1 MVRPPLSPEER
12 ERGRRLGA
20 LLREARGTRPPAE
33 VAAASGVSLE
43 ALRKIESGRVP
54 TPAFFTVAALA
65 HSVGLPLDRL
75 VALLAEP
82 VDGPAPTA
90 MRHRGRPDAVGR
102 DPRRWSGD
110 SRSLPTPAGQTPTA
124 REHLVADRAV
134 PPVVRPARAAGAH
147 P

>member
-20 LLREARGTRPPAE
+20 LLRAARGQRTPAE

-65 HSVGLPLDRL
+65 GALDVPLDRL
-75 VALLAEP
+75 VADLADP
-82 VDGPAPTA
+82 GTGTA
-90 MRHRGRPDAVGR
+90 LSA
-102 DPRRWSGD
+102 
-110 SRSLPTPAGQTPTA
+110 
-124 REHLVADRAV
+124 
-134 PPVVRPARAAGAH
+134 
-147 P
+147 